1 MRRRAFGL
9 CVCGKE
15 LLRKEVRAGAER
27 EKRDEKK
34 QTAVEPGG
42 GGEENERKF

>member
-1 MRRRAFGL
+1 MKKEAFGL

-27 EKRDEKK
+27 KKRDDKK
-34 QTAVEPGG
+34 QTVVEPGG
-42 GGEENERKF
+42 GGSGNERKF